1 MPITSASRPVT
12 LRKMMR
18 LLRLEK
24 ATRTKKCQPCS
35 KRTAKRR
42 RPVFA
47 SDAPSSRCFFSSSIL
62 RLSSVS
68 SSRRR
73 LKEAARAKSCQPSEM
88 SSPKRRSLMTASARR
103 PSKRRLAWST
113 RRRKRPLLVSRD
125 KPSSGRSGARSVLK
139 LSGVRLS
146 TVGLPVARPHPG
158 PAGADLRRSSL
169 VAKPPL
175 TSHFFE
181 PIADAVER
189 FDHIEI
195 VVAPLE
201 LLAQSFDVAV
211 DRAVVHIDLVVI
223 GRIHQCIAALDHAR
237 PARERLQDKE
247 LRYRQRNWLVFPRA
261 GVPLGIHAQ

>member
-88 SSPKRRSLMTASARR
+88 SSPKRRSLMTASANGPSSGRCGSTAVVRSSSVRSRLTRMRRGELCCHRAARCRAAFASARR

-125 KPSSGRSGARSVLK
+125 NPSSGRSGARSVLK

-146 TVGLPVARPHPG
+146 TVGLSVARPHPR
-158 PAGADLRRSSL
+158 PRRRRS
-169 VAKPPL
+169 
-175 TSHFFE
+175 
-181 PIADAVER
+181 
-189 FDHIEI
+189 
-195 VVAPLE
+195 
-201 LLAQSFDVAV
+201 
-211 DRAVVHIDLVVI
+211 
-223 GRIHQCIAALDHAR
+223 
-237 PARERLQDKE
+237 
-247 LRYRQRNWLVFPRA
+247 
-261 GVPLGIHAQ
+261 